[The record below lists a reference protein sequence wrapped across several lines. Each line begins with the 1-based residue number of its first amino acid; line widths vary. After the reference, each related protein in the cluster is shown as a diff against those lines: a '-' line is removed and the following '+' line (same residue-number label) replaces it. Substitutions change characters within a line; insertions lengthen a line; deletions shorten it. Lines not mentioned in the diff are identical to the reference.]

1 MRKIYTSIDIGSDTI
16 KVVTAEVYHN
26 RCNVLAS
33 VSLSSEG
40 IKNGLIV
47 DAAKA
52 IISVKEAIQS
62 VEKILGIK
70 ITKVFA
76 SVPSNNAEFSLVD
89 GYVDIENENKL
100 VTGND
105 VIKCLQ
111 ACVYNK
117 IDDDR
122 ELIVTNPIEFSLDGE
137 VGIKDPKGLTGNRL
151 GAKAIMITTPKKNV
165 YSVIS
170 ILEAIG
176 IETVDITLNSIGDYY
191 EFRNKELDSSVSG
204 IINIGSEIT
213 TVSVFNKGILMNT
226 KVLKI
231 GSKNIDKDITY
242 IYKLNL
248 RDSKKLKE
256 NFAVS
261 HKRFSQVNETFDI
274 INNVGERMKINQ
286 YEVSEICMDRIV
298 EIIKIAKNEIKDL
311 TNKEISYIIITGG
324 ASEISGFNTLIN
336 EFGSRNISVANLNT
350 IGVRKNRFSP
360 ALGMIKY
367 FNKKLEFR
375 GREYSMLND
384 EQISELVSTK
394 KKTNSSNDS
403 LVGKVFGY
411 FFDN

>member
-16 KVVTAEVYHN
+16 KVVTAEIYHN

-33 VSLSSEG
+33 TSLSSEG

-52 IISVKEAIQS
+52 IISIKEAIS
-62 VEKILGIK
+62 SIERMLGIK

-76 SVPSNNAEFSLVD
+76 SVPANNAFFSLVD
-89 GYVDIENENKL
+89 GYVDVESENNI

-105 VIKCLQ
+105 IIKCLQ
-111 ACVYNK
+111 ACVYDN
-117 IDDDR
+117 IEDDR

-137 VGIKDPKGLTGNRL
+137 TGIKDPKGLTGEKL

-170 ILEAIG
+170 IMEAVG
-176 IETVDITLNSIGDYY
+176 VEVVDITLNSIGDYY
-191 EFRNKELDSSVSG
+191 EFRNKELDSTVSG
-204 IINIGSEIT
+204 IINIGAETT

-226 KVLKI
+226 KVINI

-242 IYKLNL
+242 VYKLNL

-256 NFAVS
+256 NFAIA

-324 ASEISGFNTLIN
+324 ASEISGFNTLLN
-336 EFGSRNISVANLNT
+336 EFGSRNISIANLNT
-350 IGVRKNRFSP
+350 IGVRKNRFSS

-384 EQISELVSTK
+384 EQVDELVSTK
-394 KKTNSSNDS
+394 KKSNGSNDS
-403 LVGKVFGY
+403 FVGKVFGY